1 MKNNKLVRELVPVI
15 ALLIFIIVILI
26 LCVVSARGKRASEE
40 TETASETVA
49 ESTVPEQ
56 EETGE
61 QAGSEENDGAVPD
74 KEPVEVQETIEL
86 EAEEPAET
94 PSPAG
99 QGTVSGS
106 GIPPA
111 AQVSGN
117 TGVTV
122 VKKTNSQMLAEMM
135 DYWSGNNVEAVEDLS
150 GLAHYRAMSASLK
163 SSAYFYYYGDRN
175 EEGRPEGTGI
185 AVYGED
191 QYYYGEWKDGFR
203 SGQGMWIKMYYGDG
217 KAAEDENA

>member
-15 ALLIFIIVILI
+15 ALLLFIIVILI

-61 QAGSEENDGAVPD
+61 QAGSEENDGTVPD

-117 TGVTV
+117 NGVTV

-175 EEGRPEGTGI
+175 EEGRP
-185 AVYGED
+185 
-191 QYYYGEWKDGFR
+191 
-203 SGQGMWIKMYYGDG
+203 
-217 KAAEDENA
+217 